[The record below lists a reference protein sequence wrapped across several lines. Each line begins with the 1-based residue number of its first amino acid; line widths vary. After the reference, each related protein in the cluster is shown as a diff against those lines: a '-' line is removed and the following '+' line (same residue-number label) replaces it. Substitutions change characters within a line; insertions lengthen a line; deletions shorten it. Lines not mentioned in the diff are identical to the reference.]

1 MAKFALS
8 VECKSELDA
17 TLLTAWLLNALEI
30 GELLE
35 TLDKS
40 GDPWNGTKC
49 VRTCEQKWMECVQ

>member
-1 MAKFALS
+1 MTKFALS
-8 VECKSELDA
+8 IECKSELDA
-17 TLLTAWLLNALEI
+17 TLFTAWLLDALEM

-49 VRTCEQKWMECVQ
+49 VGTCERKWMECVQ